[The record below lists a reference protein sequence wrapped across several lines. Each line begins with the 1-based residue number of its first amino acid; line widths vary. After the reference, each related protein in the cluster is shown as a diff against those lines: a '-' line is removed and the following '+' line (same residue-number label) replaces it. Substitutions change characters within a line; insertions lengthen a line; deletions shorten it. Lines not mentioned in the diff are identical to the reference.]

1 MLAPAGIDMFPPVPV
16 MMTLLADE
24 SVESLLLIVRAVV
37 AALIKVRMR
46 PSAPPAMPVRVW
58 ADAPVKRTNAPVI
71 DWLFRLPVVDM
82 SLAFWKAT
90 LPPLVTVNPAW
101 REVTAVVT
109 VSPFCKVVSPP
120 TTVRVL
126 VPVTEVLPFSETT
139 PEVVPKVPEPLKAI
153 VGLEVALPMLTAL
166 ALVPAMLMAAA
177 PPVSM
182 PTALAPVELSV
193 SVLPPV
199 TVRAALEVSTVELP
213 KETVPPPAW
222 IVKVPAPV
230 LQVAAAALVRVKAP
244 ELVVREEAALPAR
257 ETAPV
262 N

>member
-1 MLAPAGIDMFPPVPV
+1 MFPPVPV

-90 LPPLVTVNPAW
+90 LPPLVTVNPA
-101 REVTAVVT
+101 
-109 VSPFCKVVSPP
+109 CKVVSPP